1 VPPDGPKDLS
11 KRNSGNKPSA
21 GEVYLEF
28 HVIGTSVKVSAVHA
42 KTGIEVSISG
52 PSTTDRRILERN
64 ALNKLKYVM
73 NKK

>member
-1 VPPDGPKDLS
+1 M
-11 KRNSGNKPSA
+11 RNAGKEPRT

-42 KTGIEVSISG
+42 KTGTEVSISG

-73 NKK
+73 SKK